1 MTTLPITQMTLFKH
15 GVGYFVRSGRVDGE
29 RVDLTFP
36 VEAMNDVLK
45 SLTVLDDSGGQ
56 VLGVEYPTPQT
67 LAQRLEGCTVRLG
80 SETALY
86 DLLVSL
92 RGRRVQVLLDQREYL
107 VGQLVGVDRP
117 PKRKPLGDGLV
128 SVLLDSARQVSV
140 VALSRV
146 RGLEILD
153 ARAGD
158 DLRFF
163 LDTSMTQETQRT
175 LTVRLSPGAH
185 NLSVRYVAPA
195 PVWRVAYRVVVEE
208 GEEGKEGKEG
218 KKTEEA
224 GAGRRALLL
233 GWGIFDNSLEEEL
246 TGVSLALVAGMP
258 ISFVYDLQTPHTPE
272 RPVVG
277 DEARVAAGPVA
288 FQGAVAARAK
298 GAMRSAAPE
307 APPAAEMAF
316 AAAAPMSL
324 GVSADALAQATP
336 LAVSSQDL
344 GELFQYVI
352 ETPITVGR
360 GQSAMAPVVS
370 SWLEARKDLLYNASK
385 LARHPVATL
394 RMTNDTGLTLE
405 RGPAVVLDS
414 GGYAGEA
421 VLPFTAAGSEL
432 VVPYAVE
439 LGATVSEENGA
450 RREVAALRITGHYAS
465 YDEWD
470 VRWRDYRVNNST
482 GQPLTVMIE
491 HRRTALYDLFDTA
504 DFVEQTPDFV
514 RFAVEA
520 PARGEATLRVSERRL
535 VVRREEIRRLSST
548 ALQGNLKAGLLDAK
562 SYNQLAG
569 LLNLWSQIAEQ
580 EKRLAEIE
588 KERSKIYTAQEQ
600 VRGNMQALSTE
611 GKEGAL
617 RASYVDKLEASE
629 AQLAALAAEEKQRQA
644 DIQRL
649 TREID
654 AGLAKLS

>member
-1 MTTLPITQMTLFKH
+1 MMTALPITQMTLFKH
-15 GVGYFVRSGRVDGE
+15 GVGFFQRAGRVDGE

-36 VEAMNDVLK
+36 AEAMNDVLK
-45 SLTVLDDSGGQ
+45 SLTILDDGGGQ

-128 SVLLDSARQVSV
+128 SVLLDGARQVSV
-140 VALSRV
+140 VSLGRV

-163 LDTSMTQETQRT
+163 LDTSMAQETQRT
-175 LTVRLSPGAH
+175 LTVRLSAGAH

-195 PVWRVAYRVVVEE
+195 PVWRVAYRLVMEE
-208 GEEGKEGKEG
+208 GEADSGE
-218 KKTEEA
+218 TSS
-224 GAGRRALLL
+224 RRALLM
-233 GWGIFDNSLEEEL
+233 GWGIFDNSLEEDL
-246 TGVSLALVAGMP
+246 SGVSLALVAGMP
-258 ISFVYDLQTPHTPE
+258 ISFIYDLQTPHTPE

-277 DEARVAAGPVA
+277 EEARVAAGPVA

-298 GAMRSAAPE
+298 GAMRAAAPE

-316 AAAAPMSL
+316 DAPAPMAM
-324 GVSADALAQATP
+324 GVSAAALAQGTP
-336 LAVSSQDL
+336 LAVSSTDL
-344 GELFQYVI
+344 GERFQYAI

-360 GQSAMAPVVS
+360 GQSAMAPLVS
-370 SWLEARKDLLYNASK
+370 AWLATRKDLLYNGSK

-394 RMTNDTGLTLE
+394 RMINETGLTLE

-414 GGYAGEA
+414 SGYAGEA

-439 LGATVSEENGA
+439 LGAQVSEESGA

-470 VRWRDYRVNNST
+470 IRWRDYRVNNST
-482 GQPLTVMIE
+482 SQPLTVLVE
-491 HRRTALYDLFDTA
+491 HRRTAQYDLFDTPEP
-504 DFVEQTPDFV
+504 VEQTPDFV
-514 RFAVEA
+514 RFAVES
-520 PARGEATLRVSERRL
+520 PGGGEATLRVSERRL
-535 VVRREEIRRLSST
+535 VVRREELRRLSGA
-548 ALQGNLKAGLLDAK
+548 ALQGSLKAGLLDVK
-562 SYNQLAG
+562 TYNRLAG
-569 LLNLWSQIAEQ
+569 LLDLWSQIAVH

-588 KERSKIYTAQEQ
+588 KERAKIYTAQEQ
-600 VRGNMQALSTE
+600 VRGNMQALSSE

-617 RASYVDKLEASE
+617 RASYVDKLTASE
-629 AQLAALAAEEKQRQA
+629 EQLATLSDEEKQRQA

-649 TREID
+649 NREID
-654 AGLAKLS
+654 AALAALG